1 MEYILIR
8 HFGALYINGDPATE
22 YPVLNGEW
30 FAPSEHLRL
39 GNTHGNGLPWIDI
52 GHAYISVNPLITG
65 ISLECLWRKQLHL
78 AKKVL
83 IDGLA
88 YQMRLIRAGAV
99 SDSDLGEIGM
109 FVDAYGNGS
118 AKDYP
123 KVWYDVPNSV
133 SVDEG
138 NYFQFSG
145 RVARENVVLDG
156 AMASEFCGM
165 AWQPVLEPIQPALD
179 DKLQGK
185 KLSIWTTAGD
195 FVSGNLLELNDY
207 DLVLEGGIF
216 RRLDRNSTSPWVR
229 DEKDIYLVDRTGLR
243 VVQEYEEEEK

>member
-65 ISLECLWRKQLHL
+65 ISLECLWRKKLHL

-88 YQMRLIRAGAV
+88 YQM
-99 SDSDLGEIGM
+99 
-109 FVDAYGNGS
+109 
-118 AKDYP
+118 
-123 KVWYDVPNSV
+123 
-133 SVDEG
+133 
-138 NYFQFSG
+138 
-145 RVARENVVLDG
+145 
-156 AMASEFCGM
+156 
-165 AWQPVLEPIQPALD
+165 
-179 DKLQGK
+179 
-185 KLSIWTTAGD
+185 
-195 FVSGNLLELNDY
+195 
-207 DLVLEGGIF
+207 
-216 RRLDRNSTSPWVR
+216 VR
-229 DEKDIYLVDRTGLR
+229 CPEQCQRG
-243 VVQEYEEEEK
+243 

>member
-8 HFGALYINGDPATE
+8 HFGALYINRDPATE

-65 ISLECLWRKQLHL
+65 ISLECLWRKKLHL

-109 FVDAYGNGS
+109 FVDAYGNGC
-118 AKDYP
+118 
-123 KVWYDVPNSV
+123 PN
-133 SVDEG
+133 DM
-138 NYFQFSG
+138 QT
-145 RVARENVVLDG
+145 AR
-156 AMASEFCGM
+156 
-165 AWQPVLEPIQPALD
+165 I
-179 DKLQGK
+179 
-185 KLSIWTTAGD
+185 
-195 FVSGNLLELNDY
+195 
-207 DLVLEGGIF
+207 
-216 RRLDRNSTSPWVR
+216 
-229 DEKDIYLVDRTGLR
+229 
-243 VVQEYEEEEK
+243 

>member
-1 MEYILIR
+1 MEYILIC

-30 FAPSEHLRL
+30 LALSEHLRL

-52 GHAYISVNPLITG
+52 GHAYVSVNPLITG
-65 ISLECLWRKQLHL
+65 ISLECLRRKGLRWS
-78 AKKVL
+78 KKVL

-88 YQMRLIRAGAV
+88 YQIRLIRAGDV
-99 SDSDLGEIGM
+99 SDPNFGEIGM

-123 KVWYDVPNSV
+123 KVWYDDPSII
-133 SVDEG
+133 SEDEG
-138 NYFQFSG
+138 NYFRFSD
-145 RVARENVVLDG
+145 RIAREKVILGG

-165 AWQPVLEPIQPALD
+165 AWQPILEPIQPALD
-179 DKLQGK
+179 DKLLGK

-195 FVSGNLLELNDY
+195 FVSGNLRELNDY
-207 DLVLEGGIF
+207 DLVVDGGIF

-243 VVQEYEEEEK
+243 IVQEYEEEEE